1 MSGGHLLQTSFRC
14 RPVADVSPEREY
26 VRLQEV
32 TGPSSCSS
40 TRVAFDP
47 KRTLL
52 IVPDPPAGCKGALG
66 GEATLAS
73 KAGISACSRVGG
85 KPIEFTTNSDSI
97 LTRQQHCLLAETA
110 QINVQ
115 ELAFPDVGGTGKLT
129 S

>member
-47 KRTLL
+47 KRALVGPCGRLSLFMVGLACLELL
-52 IVPDPPAGCKGALG
+52 ADLV
-66 GEATLAS
+66 S
-73 KAGISACSRVGG
+73 H
-85 KPIEFTTNSDSI
+85 DSI
-97 LTRQQHCLLAETA
+97 
-110 QINVQ
+110 
-115 ELAFPDVGGTGKLT
+115 FF
-129 S
+129 

>member
-66 GEATLAS
+66 G
-73 KAGISACSRVGG
+73 
-85 KPIEFTTNSDSI
+85 KPIKFTTNSDSI